1 MKLLPVANLSSF
13 SCGIFSAFW
22 CMLLSCVM
30 SNLRLAWCRIV
41 PIKIIS
47 IVIIDRTSTRSRRW
61 KYSILFSKT
70 VPAGGWAF
78 VSVVLMVIY
87 QKNLGLIDL
96 LNMQMTWT
104 FAVKIVFAQ
113 EQVRFLGIL
122 DRWRQCDCHVVKTS
136 FLTAYIM
143 IYCNHKTIS
152 NYVNKQAST
161 SVQNLLVLFSGTGSH
176 DSGYF
181 DISILKKYISLAS
194 FNQTHCRVWW
204 HENIGQQRFQQPNVP
219 EYWRVSATSYFAGV
233 KPRNTRHLPAGY

>member
-22 CMLLSCVM
+22 CTLLSSVM
-30 SNLRLAWCRIV
+30 SNLRLAWYRIV
-41 PIKIIS
+41 TIKITS

-61 KYSILFSKT
+61 TYSILFSKT

-78 VSVVLMVIY
+78 VSVALMIIY
-87 QKNLGLIDL
+87 EKIP
-96 LNMQMTWT
+96 NMQMTWT
-104 FAVKIVFAQ
+104 FAVKIVFVQ

-122 DRWRQCDCHVVKTS
+122 DWWRQCDCYGVKTS

-152 NYVNKQAST
+152 NYVNKQ
-161 SVQNLLVLFSGTGSH
+161 SVYQFRIYWF
-176 DSGYF
+176 YF
-181 DISILKKYISLAS
+181 LARAHMIVVILIFPLKKKTSLGS

-204 HENIGQQRFQQPNVP
+204 QENLGQQGFQQPEVP
-219 EYWRVSATSYFAGV
+219 EYWRVSATLYFAGV
-233 KPRNTRHLPAGY
+233 KPRNTRRLPAGY